1 MSYFEKKNWC
11 TGSGQVISFPEIVTH
26 LKEYV
31 SGGSKIFIGSD
42 SFISNKKICFSTAV
56 CLYGS
61 TKPSRYFFIKQHT
74 PKKDFSNLVSRITE
88 ETRRSIEIACLLM
101 GEHQLKRENIELHLD
116 VSPTSEGNATS
127 KYSEMLKGYI
137 QGYGI
142 NCKLKPFAWASQ
154 SVADRHSK

>member
-1 MSYFEKKNWC
+1 MSYFEKKKWS
-11 TGSGQVISFPEIVTH
+11 TGSGLAIGFSEIIVH

-31 SGGSKIFIGSD
+31 SRGSKIFIGSD
-42 SFISNKKICFSTAV
+42 SFISNERICFSTAV
-56 CLYGS
+56 CLHGA
-61 TKPSRYFFIKQHT
+61 KMPSRYFFIKQHT
-74 PKKDFSNLVSRITE
+74 PKKDFSNLASRITE
-88 ETRRSIEIACLLM
+88 ETRRSIEVACLLM
-101 GEHQLKRENIELHLD
+101 GEHRLRRENIELHLD

-127 KYSEMLKGYI
+127 KYSEMLRGYI